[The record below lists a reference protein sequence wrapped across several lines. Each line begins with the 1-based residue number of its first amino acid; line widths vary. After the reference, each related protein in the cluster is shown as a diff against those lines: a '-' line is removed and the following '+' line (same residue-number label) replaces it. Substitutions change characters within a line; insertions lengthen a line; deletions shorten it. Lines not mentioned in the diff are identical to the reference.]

1 MNVGTP
7 ILSQS
12 PKFPRQEWSEMLQ
25 TDRHLIHKSS
35 GVAVD
40 ITQGRGCCGNQ
51 GTIIGPAET
60 IP

>member
-1 MNVGTP
+1 MNVGSP

-12 PKFPRQEWSEMLQ
+12 PKFPWQKLSEMLQ
-25 TDRHLIHKSS
+25 TDRNLTHKSS
-35 GVAVD
+35 GIAVD